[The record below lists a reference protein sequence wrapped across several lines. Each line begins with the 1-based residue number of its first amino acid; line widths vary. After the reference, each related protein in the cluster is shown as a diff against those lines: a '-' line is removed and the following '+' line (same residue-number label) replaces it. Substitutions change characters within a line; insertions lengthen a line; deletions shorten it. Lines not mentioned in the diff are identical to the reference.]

1 MYERGD
7 DDEGAEEKRQ
17 YYYDTSTYKQHAAET
32 VKAKPQPAPVTPKQ
46 AATEVQS
53 SAYSDFDYTVD
64 A

>member
-7 DDEGAEEKRQ
+7 DDEGVEEKRQ
-17 YYYDTSTYKQHAAET
+17 YYYDTSTYKQHAAEP
-32 VKAKPQPAPVTPKQ
+32 VKAKAAAPKQ
-46 AATEVQS
+46 AAPEKQS